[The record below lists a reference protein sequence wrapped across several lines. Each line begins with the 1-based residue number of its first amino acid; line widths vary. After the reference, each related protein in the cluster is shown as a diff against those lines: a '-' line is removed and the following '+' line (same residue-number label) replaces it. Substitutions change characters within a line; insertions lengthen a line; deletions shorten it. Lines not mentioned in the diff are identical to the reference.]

1 MPTQNVNITISR
13 FDPSVDSEPYAQTY
27 AVPIVEGMAVLQVL
41 DYIYEHLDN
50 TLSYYDHGACA
61 QGICKQC
68 TLLVNGKAA
77 LMCQTMVTG
86 DTRLE
91 PLPKFKVVKDLVY
104 QRGGRS
110 RNDG

>member
-13 FDPSVDSEPYAQTY
+13 FDPSVDPEPYYQTFE
-27 AVPIVEGMAVLQVL
+27 VPVAEGTAVLQVL

-50 TLSYYDHGACA
+50 TLSYHDHGACA

-68 TLLVNGKAA
+68 TILINGKPS
-77 LMCQTMVTG
+77 LMCQNMVMG

-91 PLPKFKVVKDLVY
+91 PLQKFKVVKDLVY
-104 QRGGRS
+104 QRGGRN
-110 RNDG
+110 RNAG